1 LGVSDHLY
9 SHAVLGIGRVWR
21 VRARYRATP
30 VRRRAIT
37 APRVKLRETSAQ
49 RQPVCAGRPDGR
61 GRALRHYERLVAL
74 LRDELDAEPEPETVA
89 LFDRL
94 KQGQPA

>member
-1 LGVSDHLY
+1 VDVYPRIVQKQDLHEEAHRRLM
-9 SHAVLGIGRVWR
+9 LCL
-21 VRARYRATP
+21 ARSG
-30 VRRRAIT
+30 
-37 APRVKLRETSAQ
+37 E
-49 RQPVCAGRPDGR
+49 R

-74 LRDELDAEPEPETVA
+74 LRDELDAEPEPDTVA